1 MKIAVYGASGHVGRF
16 AVEELRRREVA
27 TVLVGREAERL
38 KAAAAR
44 AGAEGAE
51 IRVAGAFDHDSLVAA
66 FADVDAVVSALPD
79 YTGNGEGVVR
89 AAIAAGANYVDVAGE
104 QLFVRK
110 VFDEYGEVAAEAGVT
125 LVTAVTEAGIFAD
138 LLARLAAER
147 LGGADEVVLSHVAS
161 GEGSRG
167 SMRTVFNNLDVFLSG
182 GLSYAEGG
190 FHKGP
195 KASRTTF
202 TLPDGESVAVSK
214 FPQPGVITIPRHTAV
229 GSVEGV
235 LASAIFEVVGTVTE
249 ADLDKAPETPENPSA
264 YQMVV
269 DVYRDGKHLR
279 GIGSGPDTY
288 LNSGQMSVDVA
299 LWLASGA
306 GEPGAKSPAE
316 LFEPVEFLDGLGRF
330 GMKWS
335 LTG

>member
-27 TVLVGREAERL
+27 TVLVGRDAERL

-44 AGAEGAE
+44 AGTEGAE
-51 IRVAGAFDHDSLVAA
+51 IRVARAHDHDALVAA
-66 FADVDAVVSALPD
+66 FTDVDAVVSALPD

-89 AAIAAGANYVDVAGE
+89 AAIAAGAHYVDVAGE

-110 VFDEYGEVAAEAGVT
+110 VFDEHGDAAAEAGVT
-125 LVTAVTEAGIFAD
+125 LVTAVTEAGVFAD
-138 LLARLAAER
+138 LLAGLAAGR

-195 KASRTTF
+195 KASRATF

-235 LASAIFEVVGTVTE
+235 LASTIFEVVGTVTQ
-249 ADLDKAPETPENPSA
+249 ADLDKAPETPEKPSA

-288 LNSGQMSVDVA
+288 LNSGQISVDVA
-299 LWLASGA
+299 LRLASGA
-306 GEPGAKSPAE
+306 GEPGAKSVAE